1 MTISTMFDLEQLRS
15 VNPDEVDRNELVDI
29 QNIVVESQLPK
40 EERIADFI
48 KKIKNPYVCK
58 CGNIVV
64 QSVFED
70 TDITLIERLKQYYR
84 MA

>member
-1 MTISTMFDLEQLRS
+1 MTIDTKIDLEQLRL
-15 VNPDEVDRNELVDI
+15 VNPDKVDRNELVDI
-29 QNIVVESQLPK
+29 QDITVDVRLAK
-40 EERIADFI
+40 EERILDYM

-58 CGNIVV
+58 CGDIVV

-70 TDITLIERLKQYYR
+70 TDVTLTERLGQYFR

>member
-48 KKIKNPYVCK
+48 KKIKNPYVCM

-70 TDITLIERLKQYYR
+70 TDTTLIERLIQYFR